1 MTVLTALSGWWT
13 FGWVLAAVVVAIAA
27 VLLLVAIALTRR
39 ITGQIEAVTAALDGA
54 RANTD
59 GLWEVKRTN
68 VAIQRITRG
77 LAAAREAVSR

>member
-13 FGWVLAAVVVAIAA
+13 FGWVIGAVVVATAA
-27 VLLLVAIALTRR
+27 VLLLVAIGLVRR

-68 VAIQRITRG
+68 AAIQRITRG
-77 LAAAREAVSR
+77 LAAAREAVTR